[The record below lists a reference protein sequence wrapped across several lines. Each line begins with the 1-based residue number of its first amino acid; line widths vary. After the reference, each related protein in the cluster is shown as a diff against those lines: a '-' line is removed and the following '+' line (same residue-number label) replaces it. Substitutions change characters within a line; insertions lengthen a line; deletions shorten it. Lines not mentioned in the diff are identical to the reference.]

1 MKPAILDTQLF
12 LTGKSKGNMD
22 PAQSLG
28 GLIADSPN
36 VLGFSVVN
44 QSAEDESYIS
54 MSVNVLYAHGNP
66 HGAGNLYFAK
76 AGVGNYGVKKQVKVS
91 ANYYKLSGADDVLFA
106 IEIDGQ
112 KFTCSNFADLQSFTQ
127 RISSTSMAEVLQ
139 NDLVFGAMNQPWY
152 FTLTAKN
159 ATVPFT
165 VNILGFA
172 ANDAGSGTPVDGPPV
187 TVATLSGG
195 QSSANHSVKIS
206 GNFLRTNTDD
216 RRYLVFYISG
226 DQPLKREIGIESL
239 ITMSIGDKIYGAGI
253 TLEITEIHIPNMT
266 DPWFFTV
273 TANAYFTI
281 TNPGIAESNYYL
293 DEHGEGT
300 VSVYPATNPA
310 YDGALVET
318 AVVGTY
324 QAETTHSVKFSAD
337 YYKLG
342 TDDTNALTISV
353 NGANYTCRSFAGLGS
368 FLQSGL
374 PSSVRLLDGN
384 FIHGQ
389 MGDPWSFVIVA
400 ATPGVPFTASFVGFS
415 TASAAAFTNPM
426 IVNGSPGAF
435 AELSTIADSQ
445 PDVAVNSLAWQAY
458 SETKGD
464 YIPIPEDG
472 YYELPSGGLGKLI
485 VSVTT
490 SRFPATQSVASVNIN
505 FTKNTTMPD
514 ISSLDGT
521 NGKVWHYCY
530 AFKNIGTVARQ
541 IKIFI
546 VKQPDG
552 DDRIAIG
559 VEPGGA
565 RDGDIAAQAI
575 ATAQDIPQNVT
586 FSAPTSPESALDL
599 GVLQPGEFAAW
610 WQRRTLEAGTH
621 SAITK
626 NLSKL
631 GFVII

>member
-206 GNFLRTNTDD
+206 GNFLRTNPDD
-216 RRYLVFYISG
+216 NRDFFFRINNEPAQSFDV
-226 DQPLKREIGIESL
+226 RSL
-239 ITMSIGDKIYGAGI
+239 ITKSIGDRIYLAEI
-253 TLEITEIHIPNMT
+253 TLEITDIHIPSMT
-266 DPWFFTV
+266 DPWYFTV
-273 TANAYFTI
+273 TANAFFTVTI
-281 TNPGIAESNYYL
+281 LGFTDWASNEIAQAAN
-293 DEHGEGT
+293 
-300 VSVYPATNPA
+300 ATNPA
-310 YDGALVET
+310 YDGAFAEAT
-318 AVVGTY
+318 VVGTY

-342 TDDTNALTISV
+342 TDDTNALTISI

-435 AELSTIADSQ
+435 AELTTIADSQ

>member
-1 MKPAILDTQLF
+1 MKPAILDMKLF
-12 LTGKSKGNMD
+12 LTGKSKGNME

-36 VLGFSVVN
+36 VFGFSVVN
-44 QSAEDESYIS
+44 QSIS
-54 MSVNVLYAHGNP
+54 DYTHFDNAVNVNYAHGNP
-66 HGAGNLYFAK
+66 QGTGNLYFAK
-76 AGVGNYGVKKQVKVS
+76 AGSGNSSIKKRVKVS
-91 ANYYKLSGADDVLFA
+91 ANYYKLSGSDDVSFA

-112 KFTCSNFADLQSFTQ
+112 KFTCSNFADLLSFTQ

-139 NDLVFGAMNQPWY
+139 NDLVYGGMNQPWY

-187 TVATLSGG
+187 TVSTMTGN
-195 QSSANHSVKIS
+195 QSSSNQSVKIS
-206 GNFLRTNTDD
+206 GNFFSSDPNAGGTRTFFFRINDVLQALTFNQ
-216 RRYLVFYISG
+216 LSE
-226 DQPLKREIGIESL
+226 LA
-239 ITMSIGDKIYGAGI
+239 IGDFLQGTRI
-253 TLEITEIHIPNMT
+253 TDMHISSVTEPWNFTLTQDVAFTAQIHGFV
-266 DPWFFTV
+266 DHV
-273 TANAYFTI
+273 
-281 TNPGIAESNYYL
+281 SNEPL
-293 DEHGEGT
+293 L
-300 VSVYPATNPA
+300 VQNATNPA
-310 YDGALVET
+310 SGGTFAEVTILS
-318 AVVGTY
+318 TY
-324 QAETTHSVKFSAD
+324 QSEAAQSVKFSAD

-342 TDDTNALTISV
+342 TDDTNALTINIDGV
-353 NGANYTCRSFAGLGS
+353 NYTCRSFANLGV
-368 FLQSGL
+368 FLQNDL

-389 MGDPWSFVIVA
+389 MGDPWSFIIVA

-415 TASAAAFTNPM
+415 IASYSAFTNPM

-435 AELSTIADSQ
+435 AELTTLADSQ

-458 SETKGD
+458 SETKGA

-472 YYELPSGGLGKLI
+472 YYELPSGGLGRLI

-490 SRFPATQSVASVNIN
+490 NQLPATQSVSSVDIGI
-505 FTKNTTMPD
+505 TKNTTMPD

-530 AFKNIGTVARQ
+530 AFKNIGIVAHQ

-559 VEPGGA
+559 VEPGGS
-565 RDGDIAAQAI
+565 RDGDIAAQEI
-575 ATAQDIPQNVT
+575 ATAQDIPPNVI

-599 GVLQPGEFAAW
+599 GVLQPGEFVAW

-626 NLSKL
+626 NVSKL